1 MVSTFKRIIMLAVSI
16 IILWR
21 GLSSVIAAIVV
32 IVLNLRIA
40 GLLRTPLMILSF
52 IGRLHRYNCFP
63 FHQIF
68 VDLDCREE
76 QGEMRFSWISL
87 PSSLSP
93 SCELG

>member
-40 GLLRTPLMILSF
+40 VLLRTLIMILSF

-63 FHQIF
+63 LQIF
-68 VDLDCREE
+68 VDLDCPEE
-76 QGEMRFSWISL
+76 QGEMRFSWIDL